1 MGPAGAGKT
10 TLGKHLSTYLG
21 VPFIDADHHHSPEA
35 KAKMREGIP
44 LDDTD
49 RAPWLARLRA
59 LIEAHDSSQGGPLV
73 LACSALTRRYRELLA
88 GPGDDVLFI
97 YLDVPREELAFRLES
112 RKEHFA
118 GANLLA
124 SQLATLERPAPD
136 EALVLDGTQSVD
148 DLCKAVAHALTMEA
162 DPSAVED
169 KNVP

>member
-10 TLGKHLSTYLG
+10 TLGARLSTYLG
-21 VPFIDADHHHSPEA
+21 VPFLDADHHHSPEA
-35 KAKMREGIP
+35 KAKMHAGVA
-44 LDDTD
+44 LDDAD

-59 LIEAHDSSQGGPLV
+59 LIKAHDPAQAGPLI
-73 LACSALTRRYRELLA
+73 LACSALTRRYREVLA
-88 GPGDDVLFI
+88 GPTEDVRFV
-97 YLDVPREELAFRLES
+97 YLDVPSDELALRLES

-162 DPSAVED
+162 DPSAVGD